1 MMDKT
6 QNPWFVGLI
15 TATIQLPVFSNGS
28 NYKSVEKKHKDDI
41 VYTDQGSSTYNLSF
55 NIDRQAYE
63 ITKKTTDAQKTSTK
77 KAILNKDFRQAIMFA
92 FNRKAYVAQTNGE
105 RVPIRLS
112 VIPLRHQTLSKSMAN
127 NLVMQ

>member
-6 QNPWFVGLI
+6 QSLLI
-15 TATIQLPVFSNGS
+15 RGFDNGDYTVARVFPNGS

-41 VYTDQGSSTYNLSF
+41 VYTDQGSSTHNLSF

-77 KAILNKDFRQAIMFA
+77 KAILNKDFRQSH
-92 FNRKAYVAQTNGE
+92 YVCLQPQGLCSAKLTGK
-105 RVPIRLS
+105 RVPIR
-112 VIPLRHQTLSKSMAN
+112 
-127 NLVMQ
+127 